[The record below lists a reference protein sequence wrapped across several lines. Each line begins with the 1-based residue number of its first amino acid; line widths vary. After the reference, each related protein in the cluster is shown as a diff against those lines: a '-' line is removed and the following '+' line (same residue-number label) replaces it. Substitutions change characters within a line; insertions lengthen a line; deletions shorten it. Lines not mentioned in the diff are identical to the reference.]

1 MNIKVDYALK
11 LLNEIEEANTIEQAL
26 WKIGDVALTLFD
38 ADSVTIIDVRERP
51 YHFVVLKNVSGKTA
65 NEFEEK
71 LKEGSEIGK
80 NLEIVKENRTP
91 LILKDTFEHDFWLKS
106 KESPR
111 SWIGIPIIISEEVQ
125 YILDIDKYKPAFF
138 EDTYKEIAIQFERYI
153 SLILTKL
160 NMLENFFKTA
170 NMDPLTSVQ
179 TRQNFSYILTRNIE
193 RFRRYNRKFT
203 CLMCDLD
210 KFKEINDKYG
220 HATGDE
226 ALKIFVRAVKESI
239 REWDYIFRF
248 GGDEFIIKLEE
259 TDVDGAIEVAKRIK
273 SKLSTVSSD
282 VNFEVSTS
290 IGIKVYNGESLG
302 EFIKL
307 LDTALYKA
315 KNKDEGIFV
324 INQDE

>member
-65 NEFEEK
+65 NELEEK
-71 LKEGSEIGK
+71 LKEGSVIGK

-91 LILKDTFEHDFWLKS
+91 LILKDTFEHDFWLKN
-106 KESPR
+106 EHSPR

-138 EDTYKEIAIQFERYI
+138 EDAYKEIAIQFEQYI

-324 INQDE
+324 ISQDE